1 MRTKMQQG
9 SYKEPVVEWADS
21 DSDSGEYDEED
32 YAQ

>member
-1 MRTKMQQG
+1 MREKMKNA

-21 DSDSGEYDEED
+21 DSDSDASDEED